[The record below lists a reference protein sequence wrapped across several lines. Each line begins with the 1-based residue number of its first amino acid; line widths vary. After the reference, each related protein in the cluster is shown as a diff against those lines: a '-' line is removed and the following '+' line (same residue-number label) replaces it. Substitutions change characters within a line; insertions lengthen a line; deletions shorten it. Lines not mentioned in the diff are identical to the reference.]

1 MNKALFA
8 FVGAIGIAV
17 LSAGCVSTVDGGR
30 RGTPLPWKKDKIFS
44 RYQMPPGE
52 VFNAAKYVLAS
63 ERGGLGVLQAENR
76 INNSLVA
83 KVDTRTVWI
92 RVTEIEPTVSQVVTQ
107 VRTES
112 GMSDLDL
119 ASEIDKQVAL
129 RLQVVLSGGQ

>member
-1 MNKALFA
+1 MNKAIFA
-8 FVGAIGIAV
+8 IIGAVGIGI
-17 LSAGCVSTVDGGR
+17 LSTGCVSTVDGGKR
-30 RGTPLPWKKDKIFS
+30 ATPLPFKKDKIFS
-44 RYQMPPGE
+44 RYQMPPTE

-76 INNSLVA
+76 INNSVVA

-112 GMSDLDL
+112 GMADLDL
-119 ASEIDKQVAL
+119 ASEVDKQIAL